1 MLNTERR
8 GSGLRGRRSESKAL
22 DRLLA
27 DARTDHSGVVVVR
40 GEAGIGKT
48 ALLDYLAECAHGFRI
63 VRAVGIESEMEL
75 AYAGLHQLCAPLLEG
90 LKDLP
95 LPQRDALSTAFGIG
109 AGEPPDRF
117 LVGLAALSLV
127 SEAAEGKPLLCIVDD
142 AQWLDRVSAQ
152 TLAFVARRLLA
163 ERIVLAFGL
172 REPSADRELAG
183 LPDLAITGVG
193 DDDARALLDSVIS
206 GPVDQRVRDRIVA
219 ETRGNP
225 LALLELPRGLSPAE
239 LAFGFGLT
247 DTMPLAGRIEEGF
260 LRRLEPLPVE
270 TRRLLLAAAAEPGG
284 DDALLWRSA
293 ARLGIGH
300 EAAAAAEATGLIEF
314 GARVRFRHPLVRSAA
329 YRSASLLDRQDV
341 HRALAE
347 VTDPDL
353 DPDRRAWH
361 RAHAAVGPDEGV
373 AAELERSADRAQARG
388 GIAASAAFLEE
399 GVRLTL
405 DPARRAERALAA
417 AQAKYDAGSPEAA
430 LALIAMAEAGPY
442 DELRGARVDLLRA
455 QIAFVTRR
463 GSDAPPLLLKAG
475 RQLEP
480 LDIGLARETYLEA
493 FTAAVIVGRLSRGA
507 DEVEVARAALA
518 APAGAAPPR
527 APDLLLDGLALLVTD
542 GRAAATPILKQ
553 AVSAFRNDE
562 SLSTRELLRWL
573 WLAGRVAQDLWDD
586 ESWEVLCTQHVRLA
600 RQTGALAVLPIALR
614 SRIFQHGLWG
624 EVDEGAGLTG
634 EAETVSAAIGTQLSA
649 YGTLALAALQGKEAE
664 SAELTEAT
672 LDDVESRGEG
682 MGVGISHFTTA
693 LLYNG
698 LGRYPEALAEA
709 ERACEYEDLGVI
721 SWALTE
727 LVEAA
732 ARCGRR
738 EIATHALARLSLTTQ
753 SAGTDWALGVQ
764 ARSQALVSDDD
775 DADALYREA
784 IGRLGRTRVRVELAR
799 SHLVYGEWLRRERRR
814 VEARE
819 QLRTAHGMLS
829 EMGVEA
835 FAERARRELAATGE
849 TARKR
854 TDETR
859 DELTAQEAQI
869 ARLARD
875 GLSNPEIGAELFISP
890 RTVKYHLRKVFTKL
904 DISSRHELL
913 TALPETARA
922 AAAP

>member
-1 MLNTERR
+1 M
-8 GSGLRGRRSESKAL
+8 
-22 DRLLA
+22 
-27 DARTDHSGVVVVR
+27 
-40 GEAGIGKT
+40 
-48 ALLDYLAECAHGFRI
+48 
-63 VRAVGIESEMEL
+63 
-75 AYAGLHQLCAPLLEG
+75 
-90 LKDLP
+90 
-95 LPQRDALSTAFGIG
+95 
-109 AGEPPDRF
+109 
-117 LVGLAALSLV
+117 GLAVLSLV
-127 SEAAEGKPLLCIVDD
+127 SEAAEQKPLLWIVDD

-163 ERIVLAFGL
+163 ERMVLAFGV
-172 REPSADRELAG
+172 REPSGEQELSG
-183 LPDLAITGVG
+183 LPELVVSGLG
-193 DDDARALLDSVIS
+193 ESDARALLDSVIS
-206 GPVDQRVRDRIVA
+206 GPVEQRIRDRIVA

-225 LALLELPRGLSPAE
+225 LALLELPHGLSPAE

-270 TRRLLLAAAAEPGG
+270 TRRVLLTAAADPGG
-284 DDALLWRSA
+284 DDALLWRA
-293 ARLGIGH
+293 VARLGIGH
-300 EAAAAAEATGLIEF
+300 EAAAAAEATGLIEL

-329 YRSASLLDRQDV
+329 YRSASRLERQDV

-347 VTDPDL
+347 VTDPDV

-361 RAHAAVGPDEGV
+361 RAHAAVGPDEGA

-388 GIAASAAFLEE
+388 GVAAAAAFLEE
-399 GVRLTL
+399 AVRLTL
-405 DPARRAERALAA
+405 DPSRRAERALAA
-417 AQAKYDAGSPEAA
+417 AQAKYDAGLPEAS
-430 LALIAMAEAGPY
+430 LALIAMAEAGPFG
-442 DELRGARVDLLRA
+442 ELRHARMDLLRA
-455 QIAFVTRR
+455 QIAFATRR

-507 DEVEVARAALA
+507 DMVEVAKAALA
-518 APAGAAPPR
+518 APSQSTPR
-527 APDLLLDGLALLVTD
+527 AADLLLDGLALMVTE
-542 GRAAATPILKQ
+542 GRARATPVLKR
-553 AVSAFRNDE
+553 AVRAFRNDD
-562 SLSTRELLRWL
+562 LSTGDRLRWL

-586 ESWEVLCTQHVRLA
+586 ESWEALCTQHVRLA
-600 RQTGALAVLPIALR
+600 RQTGALTGLPIALR

-624 EVDEGAGLTG
+624 EVDEGAALTG
-634 EAETVSAAIGTQLSA
+634 EAEAVSAAIGTQLAA
-649 YGTLALAALQGKEAE
+649 YGTVALVALQGRETE
-664 SAELTEAT
+664 TVELAEAT

-682 MGVGISHFTTA
+682 MGVGISHFTEA

-698 LGRYPEALAEA
+698 LGRCQEALAEA

-727 LVEAA
+727 LIEAA
-732 ARCGRR
+732 VRCGRD
-738 EIATHALARLSLTTQ
+738 EVAAVALERLALTAQ
-753 SAGTDWALGVQ
+753 AGDTDWGLGVH
-764 ARSQALVSDDD
+764 ARSRALVSDGDA
-775 DADALYREA
+775 ADALYREA
-784 IGRLGRTRVRVELAR
+784 IRRLARTRVRVELAR
-799 SHLVYGEWLRRERRR
+799 SHLLYGEWLRRERRR

-819 QLRTAHGMLS
+819 QLRAAYEMLS

-890 RTVKYHLRKVFTKL
+890 RTVEYHLRKVFTKL
-904 DISSRHELL
+904 DIDSRHELD
-913 TALPETARA
+913 TALPETTRTAV
-922 AAAP
+922 AP

>member
-1 MLNTERR
+1 MLKAERR
-8 GSGLRGRRSESKAL
+8 GSGLRGRRPECKAL

-27 DARTDHSGVVVVR
+27 TARKDRSGVVVVR
-40 GEAGIGKT
+40 GEAGVGKT
-48 ALLDYLAECAHGFRI
+48 ALLEYLAERADGFRI
-63 VRAVGIESEMEL
+63 ARAVGIESEMEL
-75 AYAGLHQLCAPLLEG
+75 AYAGLHQLCAPLLDG
-90 LKDLP
+90 LEDLP
-95 LPQRDALSTAFGIG
+95 APQRDALSTAFGIS
-109 AGEPPDRF
+109 AGDPPDRF

-127 SEAAEGKPLLCIVDD
+127 SEAAEEKPLLCIVDD

-152 TLAFVARRLLA
+152 TLAFVGRRLLA

-172 REPSADRELAG
+172 REPCDERELAG
-183 LPDLAITGVG
+183 LPDLLITGLG

-206 GPVDQRVRDRIVA
+206 GPVDQPVRNRIVA

-260 LRRLEPLPVE
+260 VRRLEPLPVQ

-284 DDALLWRSA
+284 DEVLLWRAA
-293 ARLGIGH
+293 ARLGIGQ
-300 EAAAAAEATGLIEF
+300 EAAAAAEGTGLIEF

-329 YRSASLLDRQDV
+329 YRSASMLDRQDV
-341 HRALAE
+341 HRVLAE

-361 RAHAAVGPDEGV
+361 RAHAAIGPDEEV

-388 GIAASAAFLEE
+388 GMAASAAFLEE
-399 GVRLTL
+399 AVRLTL
-405 DPARRAERALAA
+405 DPAHRSERALAA

-430 LALIAMAEAGPY
+430 LTLIAMAEAGPR
-442 DELRGARVDLLRA
+442 DELRSARVDLLRA
-455 QIAFVTRR
+455 QIVFATRR
-463 GSDAPPLLLKAG
+463 GSDAPPLLLRAG
-475 RQLEP
+475 IQLEP

-493 FTAAVIVGRLSRGA
+493 LTAAVIVGRLSRGA
-507 DEVEVARAALA
+507 DMVEVAKAALA
-518 APAGAAPPR
+518 APAGSAPPR
-527 APDLLLDGLALLVTD
+527 ASDLLLDGLALLVTD
-542 GRAAATPILKQ
+542 GRATATPILKK
-553 AVSAFRNDE
+553 AVSAFRDDE

-586 ESWEVLCTQHVRLA
+586 ESWEVLCTRHVRLA

-624 EVDEGAGLTG
+624 EVDEGAALTG
-634 EAETVSAAIGTQLSA
+634 EAEAVSAAIGTQLAA
-649 YGTLALAALQGKEAE
+649 YGTVALAALQGREAE
-664 SAELTEAT
+664 TAELAEDT

-682 MGVGISHFTTA
+682 MGVGISHFTSA
-693 LLYNG
+693 MLYNG
-698 LGRYPEALAEA
+698 LGRYSEALDEA
-709 ERACEYEDLGVI
+709 EQACGYEDLGVI

-727 LVEAA
+727 LIEAA
-732 ARCGRR
+732 ARCGRD
-738 EIATHALARLSLTTQ
+738 EVATVALERLSLTAQ
-753 SAGTDWALGVQ
+753 AGGTDWALGVE
-764 ARSQALVSDDD
+764 ARSRALVSGAGA
-775 DADALYREA
+775 ADALYREA
-784 IGRLGRTRVRVELAR
+784 ISRLGHTRVRVELAR

-819 QLRTAHGMLS
+819 QLRTAYEMLS
-829 EMGVEA
+829 EMGVGA

-859 DELTAQEAQI
+859 DALTAQEAQI

-904 DISSRHELL
+904 DINSRHELL

-922 AAAP
+922 AMAP

>member
-8 GSGLRGRRSESKAL
+8 GSGLRGRRSECRAL
-22 DRLLA
+22 DRLLE
-27 DARTDHSGVVVVR
+27 DARKDRSGVVIVR
-40 GEAGIGKT
+40 GEAGVGKT
-48 ALLDYLAECAHGFRI
+48 ALLDYLAERADGFRI

-75 AYAGLHQLCAPLLEG
+75 AYAGLHQLCAPLLDG
-90 LKDLP
+90 LEDLP
-95 LPQRDALSTAFGIG
+95 VPQRDALSTAFGISV
-109 AGEPPDRF
+109 GEPPDRF
-117 LVGLAALSLV
+117 LVGLAVLSLV
-127 SEAAEGKPLLCIVDD
+127 SEAAEGRPLLGIVDD

-163 ERIVLAFGL
+163 ERIVLAFGV
-172 REPSADRELAG
+172 REPHDEHELTG
-183 LPDLAITGVG
+183 LPDLVVMGLG
-193 DDDARALLDSVIS
+193 DSDARALLDSVIS

-247 DTMPLAGRIEEGF
+247 DAMPLASRIEEGF
-260 LRRLEPLPVE
+260 LRRLEPLPIE
-270 TRRLLLAAAAEPGG
+270 TRRVLLTAAAEPVG
-284 DDALLWRSA
+284 DDALLWRAVS
-293 ARLGIGH
+293 RLGIGP
-300 EAAAAAEATGLIEF
+300 EAATAAEATGLIEL
-314 GARVRFRHPLVRSAA
+314 GPRVRFRHPLVRSAA

-347 VTDPDL
+347 VTDPDV

-388 GIAASAAFLEE
+388 GMAAAAAFLEE
-399 GVRLTL
+399 AVRLTL

-430 LALIAMAEAGPY
+430 LALAATAQAGPF
-442 DELRGARVDLLRA
+442 DELRRARVELLRA
-455 QIAFVTRR
+455 QIASATRR
-463 GSDAPPLLLKAG
+463 GDDAPPLLLKAG

-480 LDIGLARETYLEA
+480 LDTGLARETYLEA
-493 FTAAVIVGRLSRGA
+493 LTAAVIVGRLSRGA
-507 DEVEVARAALA
+507 DAVEVARAALA
-518 APAGAAPPR
+518 APARSTPPR
-527 APDLLLDGLALLVTD
+527 APDRLLDGLALLVTD
-542 GRAAATPILKQ
+542 GRASATPILKQ
-553 AVSAFRNDE
+553 AVAAFRGDDLTTHE
-562 SLSTRELLRWL
+562 RLRWL

-586 ESWEVLCTQHVRLA
+586 ESWEVLCRQHVQMA

-624 EVDEGAGLTG
+624 EVDEAAALTG
-634 EAETVSAAIGTQLSA
+634 EAEVVSAAIGTQLAA
-649 YGTLALAALQGKEAE
+649 YGTLALSALQGGEAE
-664 SAELTEAT
+664 TAELIEAT
-672 LDDVESRGEG
+672 LEDVESRGEG
-682 MGVGISHFTTA
+682 MGVGISHFTAA

-698 LGRYPEALAEA
+698 LGRYAEALAEA
-709 ERACEYEDLGVI
+709 EQACEYEDLGVI

-727 LVEAA
+727 LIEAA
-732 ARCGRR
+732 ARCGRHKN
-738 EIATHALARLSLTTQ
+738 ATGALERLSLTTQ
-753 SAGTDWALGVQ
+753 AGGTDWALGVE
-764 ARSQALVSDDD
+764 ARSRALVSDDE
-775 DADALYREA
+775 AAEALYREA
-784 IGRLGRTRVRVELAR
+784 IDRLRRTRVRVELAR
-799 SHLVYGEWLRRERRR
+799 SHLVYGEWLRRGRRR
-814 VEARE
+814 VEARN
-819 QLRTAHGMLS
+819 QLRTAYDMLS

-904 DISSRHELL
+904 EINSRHELL
-913 TALPETARA
+913 TALPEPSRA
-922 AAAP
+922 AVAP